1 MSRARVLVGALLL
14 AGACRRAP
22 PPPPSIAPDPSASD
36 APPSTAGAVANA
48 APPREV
54 SPEEA
59 KRGDALAKQ
68 SDRCLRDLGCSAAE
82 AARLYLAADDAGA
95 AEVSCFRFYYGI
107 LVPADARRARACFE
121 RAVRREGACGDQ
133 SPTLDRL
140 FLELMLLDGQ
150 GGPRDGPRGDALVA
164 GCLWGGDSGVTAA
177 VTQHAA
183 GDSGA
188 PLDFCADIG
197 GSTLDMNGCAA
208 IEETRAAVAAA
219 RDEKALVA
227 ELALDEAGLALWK
240 RADAAFS
247 TFAID
252 EMKYAGDV
260 YRDGFVRVM
269 QETYIQ
275 ASHERDRVEVLRA
288 LLDHAPPPEGSAEEL
303 RQAEARAHAEPR
315 DADNRKLLARAQASW
330 KAYRAAELAFARRA
344 LGARYGGEAAVTR
357 ALDAELDHRRARALL
372 DEVKAR
378 RGEP

>member
-1 MSRARVLVGALLL
+1 VGALLL